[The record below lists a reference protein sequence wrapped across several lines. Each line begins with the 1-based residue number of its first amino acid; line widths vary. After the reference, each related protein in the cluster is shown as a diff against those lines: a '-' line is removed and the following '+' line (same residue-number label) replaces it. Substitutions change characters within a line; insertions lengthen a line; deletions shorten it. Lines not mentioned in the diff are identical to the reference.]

1 MVTRPVREPGAV
13 SVAVSYLA
21 DAFAL
26 SGVAVVAYVLA
37 VSVATSED

>member
-1 MVTRPVREPGAV
+1 M
-13 SVAVSYLA
+13 AVSYLA

-37 VSVATSED
+37 VSVAAGEDWHLVVGRVAG